1 MSIGPPAGQAERA
14 GCRASVKQS
23 ELSVPSSDPLNA
35 SVPPGSGSPRD
46 EPPAWRGARNTPYL
60 RAVMDSTHTPQDET
74 GLTRAI
80 RLPHATAMVVGTII
94 GASIFVQPSQVTGSV
109 PSLSG
114 AALVWLLGGA
124 LTMLGALVTAELS
137 SMHPSTGGVYV
148 YLREAFGP
156 VGGFLWGW
164 AMFWTMHTGII
175 AAIAMV
181 VASYVGFLV
190 ELGPG
195 GQRAVAMAAILA
207 LRHDGLNIRSQSDRN
222 CSSAGGVILV
232 LRLAEIAGL
241 ARRLPPH
248 RVGRPRS
255 T

>member
-1 MSIGPPAGQAERA
+1 MVGAGKSDARPFGLGVRQTDAPFPLRTPEAGLEATRSTHPRLTPCTAQAA
-14 GCRASVKQS
+14 M
-23 ELSVPSSDPLNA
+23 LPVPSRAMTTLTPHPD
-35 SVPPGSGSPRD
+35 D
-46 EPPAWRGARNTPYL
+46 GA
-60 RAVMDSTHTPQDET
+60 
-74 GLTRAI
+74 LTRAI
-80 RLPHATAMVVGTII
+80 RLPHGTAMVVGTII

-156 VGGFLWGW
+156 LAGFLWGW

-190 ELGPG
+190 ELGPPA
-195 GQRAVAMAAILA
+195 QRAVAMIAILA
-207 LRHDGLNIRSQSDRN
+207 LSWVKWLGVRHGSLLQTAITTTR
-222 CSSAGGVILV
+222 
-232 LRLAEIAGL
+232 
-241 ARRLPPH
+241 
-248 RVGRPRS
+248 
-255 T
+255 